1 MAMFQAVV
9 FKLNEKKYG
18 VDIGYVNSIEKEQK
32 VIQVPNSSTSIKGIV
47 NLRGEVIPVVDLKTK
62 FGLNYEDKEMTE
74 MIIVNHGES
83 KLALEVD
90 VVNEIHN
97 IDADDVVEMPIIA
110 KGDGVDYF
118 ERVAKVKNELIILVN
133 PHKLLSEIE
142 AQNVEELIESASE
155 E

>member
-90 VVNEIHN
+90 VVNEIQRSL
-97 IDADDVVEMPIIA
+97 
-110 KGDGVDYF
+110 GV
-118 ERVAKVKNELIILVN
+118 N
-133 PHKLLSEIE
+133 
-142 AQNVEELIESASE
+142 
-155 E
+155 

>member
-62 FGLNYEDKEMTE
+62 FGLNYADKEITE
-74 MIIVNHGES
+74 MIIVNHGET
-83 KLALEVD
+83 KLGLEVD
-90 VVNEIHN
+90 IVNEIHN
-97 IDADDVVEMPIIA
+97 IDADDIVEMPIIA
-110 KGDGVDYF
+110 KGDGVEYF
-118 ERVAKVKNELIILVN
+118 ERVAKDKEDLIIMVN
-133 PHKLLSEIE
+133 PDKLLSEAE
-142 AQNVEELIESASE
+142 ADSVATVVEVTSAE
-155 E
+155 